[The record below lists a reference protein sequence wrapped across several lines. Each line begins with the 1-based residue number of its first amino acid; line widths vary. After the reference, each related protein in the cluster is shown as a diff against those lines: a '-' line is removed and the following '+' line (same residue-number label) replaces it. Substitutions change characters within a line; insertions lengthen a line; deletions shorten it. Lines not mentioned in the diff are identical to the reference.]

1 MTKMSLYFFCIFF
14 AAEAR
19 EALLELNLKEVSLE
33 NEIKLK
39 DIAKKLNGY
48 SGADITS
55 VCR

>member
-1 MTKMSLYFFCIFF
+1 MTKMSQYFLCF

-19 EALLELNLKEVSLE
+19 EALLELNLKDVSLE